1 MIVLRQNRMV
11 VVGRREGMVQADVM
25 MQWMQDTVTD
35 YEAFIVAARAE
46 RDERNLD
53 REIRSEQEAA
63 FAETLRRDQEREQR
77 AREQKE
83 TRGTW
88 TEKLEVSRRQHLQKL

>member
-11 VVGRREGMVQADVM
+11 VVGRREGMVQADTLVK
-25 MQWMQDTVTD
+25 WVQDTVTD
-35 YEAFIVAARAE
+35 FEAFIVAARAE

-63 FAETLRRDQEREQR
+63 FAETLRRGSRWPGSR
-77 AREQKE
+77 R
-83 TRGTW
+83 RW
-88 TEKLEVSRRQHLQKL
+88 TERRRRRGKG